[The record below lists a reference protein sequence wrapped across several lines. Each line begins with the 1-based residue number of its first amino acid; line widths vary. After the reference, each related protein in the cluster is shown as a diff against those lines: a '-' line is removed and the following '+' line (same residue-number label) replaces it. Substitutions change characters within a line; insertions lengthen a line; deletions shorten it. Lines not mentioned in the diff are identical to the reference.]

1 MARLMGLMDV
11 HEIPATS
18 VKYKLATR
26 LRHYVLTQC
35 GLHTRR
41 RCKKGRRSKVLLAG
55 SRVCT

>member
-1 MARLMGLMDV
+1 MGLMDV